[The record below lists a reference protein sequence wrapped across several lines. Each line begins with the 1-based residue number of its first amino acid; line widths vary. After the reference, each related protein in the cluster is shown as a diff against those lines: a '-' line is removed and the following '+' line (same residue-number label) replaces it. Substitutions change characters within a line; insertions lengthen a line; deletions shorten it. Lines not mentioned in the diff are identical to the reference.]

1 MIGSADWSIFVGI
14 ITYIIGIVFAAIYYL
29 RYKKVYLIVNIASIC
44 TYIFSVFYTW
54 DVFELSRNWILAM
67 LVLSTLVMFFLGKY
81 FSKLEL
87 KKAKKQIKKEK

>member
-1 MIGSADWSIFVGI
+1 MIGSADWSIAVGI
-14 ITYIIGIVFAAIYYL
+14 IIYIIGIVFAAIYYL
-29 RYKKVYLIVNIASIC
+29 RYKKIYLIVLIASIC

-67 LVLSTLVMFFLGKY
+67 LVLSTIVMFFLGKY

-87 KKAKKQIKKEK
+87 KKVIKQ